1 VVLASVLVASGLGS
15 LLSDRLPWLG
25 SAIVLSVVAVVQ
37 PWLVTGVIDLSL
49 GEAFWLRAVLV
60 AGSVFPVGFL
70 MGTMFPKGIDYLET
84 TSPRLIPWAWGINGA
99 ASVVAAIAA
108 ALAALSWGFTAV
120 MLVGAACYG
129 GATLLA
135 MAKTRV
141 GASEGLAA
149 GPTPLNLPG

>member
-1 VVLASVLVASGLGS
+1 
-15 LLSDRLPWLG
+15 
-25 SAIVLSVVAVVQ
+25 
-37 PWLVTGVIDLSL
+37 
-49 GEAFWLRAVLV
+49 WLRAALV
-60 AGSVFPVGFL
+60 AGSVLPVGFL

-84 TSPRLIPWAWGINGA
+84 TAPRLVPWAWGINGA

-135 MAKTRV
+135 MTKTRA
-141 GASEGLAA
+141 GAAQGRSVSENLAPRRVFRHRTVS
-149 GPTPLNLPG
+149 GGGTYPSDPSPVSGTNDT